1 MKLHNNTIYTER
13 FAINQVLSQHRF
25 QNPWLNP
32 DLILQMETYLNAK
45 AILIEHNEL
54 DQSVAI
60 GIFFTEEKQGLRVLY
75 SGGRFGFFGFE
86 NLVNKICTEECAE
99 SLIVELRNAGFSSI
113 SIRWDSIVSSNL
125 RAPGHLIPEAQ
136 SGSVT
141 ERNYFVTNIS
151 ETIRDSKLIF
161 TQSQV
166 RNNLTR
172 NIKKSYGLGL
182 QFHVTT
188 NLDDIHQWYLSCHL
202 VRMSELGSRGWGFDF
217 FRTLMLSQ
225 KGVLFSVTLEEELI
239 GGSFCIL
246 SDGELEIIMMSTPY
260 EYLQKS
266 INYFMTNEIYIWS
279 ENQGIK
285 FVNWQASNPPQG
297 GVAQFKQSWN
307 AQNKLVSIYSFRL
320 PVITDDLISELFPD
334 KYIHPFI
341 EGAIK

>member
-1 MKLHNNTIYTER
+1 MHNNTILTEQ
-13 FAINQVLSQHRF
+13 FEINQVLSRHRF
-25 QNPWLNP
+25 QNPWLNQ
-32 DLILQMETYLNAK
+32 DLIQQMERYLNAK
-45 AILIEHNEL
+45 AILIEHNDL

-60 GIFFTEEKQGLRVLY
+60 GIFFMEEKQGLRVLY

-86 NLVNKICTEECAE
+86 NLVDKMCTEECAD
-99 SLIVELRNAGFSSI
+99 SLILELRNAGFASI
-113 SIRWDSIVSSNL
+113 SIRWDCILGGNL
-125 RAPGHLIPEAQ
+125 RAAEDLIPEAQ
-136 SGSVT
+136 SRYVT

-188 NLDDIHQWYLSCHL
+188 NLEEIHQWYLSCHL
-202 VRMSELGSRGWGFDF
+202 VRMSELGSKGWNFDF
-217 FRTLMLSQ
+217 FQTLMLSQ
-225 KGVLFSVTLEEELI
+225 KGVLFSVTHNEEVI

-266 INYFMTNEIYIWS
+266 INYFMTNEIYKWS

-285 FVNWQASNPPQG
+285 YVNWQASNPPQG

-307 AQNKLVSIYSFRL
+307 AQNKLVLIYSFRL
-320 PVITDDLISELFPD
+320 PVITDDLITELFPD